1 MRTCHVQLAP
11 DNNLRGCQ
19 ARDSSRAH
27 VGNLHGLLG
36 RRAEPERHI
45 QDGQVISTYLDDLED
60 GHLHDLFF
68 CAVLH
73 GFEQE
78 NLTQRIWD
86 GLFNDAH
93 AQRHAQKKRHN
104 SNDFLRIWQIPCS
117 NQFGIRVELAVV
129 KKLANAV
136 LVRGRK
142 SLRSQVLV
150 FVLGLDTRSKFS
162 SRFDVIGGMACRGP
176 CSAH

>member
-1 MRTCHVQLAP
+1 MCISPRASSGLNRSSRKTHQRQLACWEP
-11 DNNLRGCQ
+11 PRTPWT
-19 ARDSSRAH
+19 
-27 VGNLHGLLG
+27 
-36 RRAEPERHI
+36 AEPERHV
-45 QDGQVISTYLDDLED
+45 QDGHVISTYLDDLKD

-73 GFEQE
+73 RLEQA
-78 NLTQRIWD
+78 NLTQRNRD
-86 GLFNDAH
+86 GLCDDAH
-93 AQRHAQKKRHN
+93 AQRYVQKKRHN
-104 SNDFLRIWQIPCS
+104 SNDFLQIWQVPCS
-117 NQFGIRVELAVV
+117 SQFGIRIELAVV

-150 FVLGLDTRSKFS
+150 FGLGLDTRSGFC
-162 SRFDVIGGMACRGP
+162 SRFDVIGCMACLGP